1 MMPKDNETAKVMTER
16 KRSILSCIIARYIH
30 VASPIGSGQI
40 ARHLKDQVSP
50 ATIRNEMVDLENAGY
65 IKRIHSSSGA
75 VPCDKGYRYYLTHLQ
90 STDLVDIHKI
100 DTIVR
105 PEFANL
111 PIDIDAWVKRAAKV
125 LSRLVHNVALITAP
139 LTRQRE
145 LKEVHL
151 VHLKDLLALVILVY
165 NGANFGRYLVR
176 LSNLDGPDDLQVAA
190 NKINQL
196 LGTKNIEQL
205 QGDSSSWSPLEKEVL
220 LEVKSLLRVDHH
232 QELGDQHIEGLT
244 RISAQPEFAG
254 STEARQL
261 LAVLEDQ
268 DVVSTSLLESGS
280 SGMRVIIGTENPSQ
294 ELRPFTMIVSSY
306 GNSTGLMGLLAAVG
320 PTRMDYVRAI
330 GGVRSVSGI
339 MSELVEEL

>member
-1 MMPKDNETAKVMTER
+1 MPTDNVSANVMTDR
-16 KRSILSCIIARYIH
+16 KRSILSCIIGRYIDA
-30 VASPIGSGQI
+30 ASPIGSRQI
-40 ARHLKDQVSP
+40 SRDLRDQVSP
-50 ATIRNEMVDLENAGY
+50 ATIRNEMVDLEDAGY
-65 IKRIHSSSGA
+65 IRRIHSSSGA
-75 VPCDKGYRYYLTHLQ
+75 IPCDKGYRYYLTHLE
-90 STDLVDIHKI
+90 SSDLVDVHKI
-100 DTIVR
+100 DTIIR
-105 PEFANL
+105 PEFENL

-139 LTRQRE
+139 LTRQRD

-176 LSNLDGPDDLQVAA
+176 LNNLDGPDDLQVAA
-190 NKINQL
+190 NKINQSL
-196 LGTKNIEQL
+196 ASRNIEQL
-205 QGDSSSWSPLEKEVL
+205 QGDSVSWSPLEKEVL
-220 LEVKSLLRVDHH
+220 LQVQGLLNVDHH

-261 LAVLEDQ
+261 LTVLEDQ
-268 DVVSTSLLESGS
+268 EVVSTSLLESGRT
-280 SGMRVIIGTENPSQ
+280 GMRVIIGTETPSQ

-306 GNSTGLMGLLAAVG
+306 GNSAGLMGLLAAVG